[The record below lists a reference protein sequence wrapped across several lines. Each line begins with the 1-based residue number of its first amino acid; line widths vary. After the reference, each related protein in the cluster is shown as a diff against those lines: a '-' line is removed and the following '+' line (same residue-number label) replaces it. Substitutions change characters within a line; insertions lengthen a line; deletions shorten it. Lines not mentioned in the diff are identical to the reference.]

1 MRIIVVGMN
10 DKTAPVELRERLS
23 VTGDELAD
31 VLATLR
37 ESRTALESVVLSTC
51 NRIEVYAVVHSARAG
66 EDYLRTLLARRA
78 GMAPEQLAPHLFVL
92 RGYAAADHL
101 MRVACGLDSMVIG
114 ETQILGQVRD
124 AYLAAAATGN
134 AGMLLDPLFRRAIQ
148 VGKRAQTETGIGQN
162 AVSVSY
168 AAVQLAKKILG
179 DLRCCRVL
187 VLGAG
192 QMSRLAIQ
200 HLQAAGVTELAICN
214 RTLARAQQLAD
225 EFAGKVVPWDKLG
238 DALGHSDIVIA
249 STGAPGFVLHAE
261 QVAAALQRRGQ
272 RPVVLIDI
280 AVPRDIDPA
289 VAALGNAYLYDIDDL
304 QGVVEANLAERERL
318 ARDIERMIQ
327 EALQEYSLWLS
338 EQEVVPLIAAVRA
351 KGMAIQASVMASL
364 ERKLPDLSERD
375 RKLLHK
381 HTMSIV
387 NQLLR
392 DPILN
397 MKALA
402 ASGSSQ
408 ELRVFA
414 QLFGVTEED
423 VRQWQR
429 GTLWEDGETVLSP
442 PVGFAEAVQRWRA
455 SLQRG
460 TNADAE
466 GAARPLHPVL
476 R

>member
-10 DKTAPVELRERLS
+10 DKTAPVELRERVS
-23 VTGDELAD
+23 VAADDVAD

-37 ESRTALESVVLSTC
+37 ESRTAVESVVLSTC
-51 NRIEVYAVVHSARAG
+51 NRMEVYAVVHSARAG
-66 EDYLRTLLARRA
+66 EDYLRTLFARRA
-78 GMAPEQLAPHLFVL
+78 GMTPAELTPHLYCL

-101 MRVACGLDSMVIG
+101 LRVACGLDSMVIG

-124 AYLAAAATGN
+124 AYLAAAAAGN
-134 AGMLLDPLFRRAIQ
+134 TGMLLDPLFRRAIQ

-179 DLRCCRVL
+179 DLRGCRVL

-192 QMSRLAIQ
+192 QMSKLTVQ
-200 HLQAAGVTELAICN
+200 HLLAAGVSALAICN
-214 RTLARAQQLAD
+214 RTLQRAQQLAD
-225 EFAGKVVPWDKLG
+225 ECAGTVVPWDELA
-238 DALGHSDIVIA
+238 DALGRSDIVIA
-249 STGAPGFVLHAE
+249 STGAPGVVLRAE

-318 ARDIERMIQ
+318 AKDIERLIQ
-327 EALQEYSLWLS
+327 ESLQEYSQWLS

-364 ERKLPDLSERD
+364 ERKLPELSERD

-392 DPILN
+392 EPILN

-402 ASGSSQ
+402 ASGGSQ

-414 QLFGVTEED
+414 QLFGVTEAD
-423 VRQWQR
+423 LRQWQR
-429 GTLWEDGETVLSP
+429 GTLWEDGETVAAA

-455 SLQRG
+455 SMQRG
-460 TNADAE
+460 TAGGD